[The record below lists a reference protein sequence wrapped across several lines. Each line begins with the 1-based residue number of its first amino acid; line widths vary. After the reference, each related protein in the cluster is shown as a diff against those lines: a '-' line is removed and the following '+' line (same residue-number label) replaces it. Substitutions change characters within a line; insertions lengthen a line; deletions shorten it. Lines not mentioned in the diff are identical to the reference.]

1 MTLLVLL
8 SLYLKRNKL
17 IGRGLVAFRN
27 LFNSFSAFSGHL
39 GVGMEVVTI
48 TSLLPGHYAIGLI
61 TNDYPLVS

>member
-1 MTLLVLL
+1 MDCYDII
-8 SLYLKRNKL
+8 SPIERNKL

-27 LFNSFSAFSGHL
+27 YLFNSFSAFSGHL